1 MRRRL
6 INGLM
11 YLSMR
16 ADVDAVPELFGTIF
30 SPSDLPAVVE
40 VAELNASDSRFFP
53 DRSDNRLC
61 LRLTVCAGSVRERNS
76 GATQEA
82 SEIGTSHIDGMISSG
97 PDIEEADVVID
108 WHFLCSSSWFGRA
121 FRTDS
126 SGRCSFC
133 KNDVDATIQDSPSS
147 QFSAVR
153 AEPGDMLSVL
163 RLYSLQLY
171 RRLELTFKLRLQ
183 RTRR

>member
-16 ADVDAVPELFGTIF
+16 AELNVVPELVDTIS
-30 SPSDLPAVVE
+30 SPCSLRAAVVE
-40 VAELNASDSRFFP
+40 SSSLDTSDSCFFP

-61 LRLTVCAGSVRERNS
+61 LRLTVCADSVRERNS

-108 WHFLCSSSWFGRA
+108 WHPLSSS
-121 FRTDS
+121 S
-126 SGRCSFC
+126 
-133 KNDVDATIQDSPSS
+133 
-147 QFSAVR
+147 
-153 AEPGDMLSVL
+153 
-163 RLYSLQLY
+163 
-171 RRLELTFKLRLQ
+171 
-183 RTRR
+183 